1 MILSLLFAFRDP
13 YFANSWEA
21 RLVDECDDKD
31 ADDIGSYKSMS
42 EHFIASAR
50 AFALPGLVT
59 GVYIAQRWM
68 HTEYASSGSICNRA
82 IKILLAMV
90 PAYLIGLVHHIVV
103 LALNPNPWVGFWV
116 SGIITYLISIFFAGV
131 LPILFEKCSLNSFK
145 NESK

>member
-13 YFANSWEA
+13 YFADSWEA

-90 PAYLIGLVHHIVV
+90 TVLIIFFIDTVV
-103 LALNPNPWVGFWV
+103 QALNPNPWVGFWV